1 VSLRQTLRQMKQESM
16 TEKQLL
22 NDFQQQKERIEQ
34 LWSLEKQSRDDLKM
48 DLRNKLRQKQDLEEK
63 HAFELKAYKQ
73 KLKHLLHEHQSS
85 ATDLRYDAAAS
96 LRMLE
101 DAHRAVEADLKLD
114 ARSIKAV
121 RREMEVQHLQLI
133 RGVKLE
139 QEARVMGLRQ
149 EYELRATELKAH
161 FEQALQTALT
171 DLDNDRREQVQRLEA
186 RKTAFTARLM
196 GEHRRAM
203 ERLKAYFRDIKMA
216 NLGVIKGL
224 KADVEKLKDDDA
236 HLTREVRAISQV
248 NQRLAR
254 PLEAALAK
262 AAELERLVVVHERER
277 AELAD
282 AQDAL
287 GSLQEREKNLSWE
300 AEVVRQKLERATAE
314 RAQLQK
320 RLDDAV
326 QDARQKASFRGLIL
340 TRKVAATAQDLEK
353 TEAALSE
360 VLASTNLSLEAAGEL
375 RHSLE
380 EVLVTK
386 NRAVQRLEDEL
397 VALKQRYAATVQ
409 LYEAKLREYSI
420 PVEAR
425 GFNAVRRV

>member
-1 VSLRQTLRQMKQESM
+1 MLRQQLRQLKQEAL

-22 NDFQQQKERIEQ
+22 NDFQQQKDRIEQ
-34 LWSLEKQSRDDLKM
+34 LWTLEKQNRDDVKM

-73 KLKHLLHEHQSS
+73 KLKHLLHEHQTA
-85 ATDLRYDAAAS
+85 ATDLRYDAAVS
-96 LRMLE
+96 LRALE
-101 DAHRAVEADLKLD
+101 DAHRASESELKLD
-114 ARSIKAV
+114 AKAVKAV
-121 RREMEVQHLQLI
+121 RREMEVQHLHLI
-133 RGVKLE
+133 RTIKLE
-139 QEARVMGLRQ
+139 QEARVMALRQ
-149 EYELRATELKAH
+149 EYELRAQELKAH

-171 DLDNDRREQVQRLEA
+171 ELDNDRREQVQRLEA

-203 ERLKAYFRDIKMA
+203 ERLKAYFRDIKLA

-254 PLEAALAK
+254 PLEAALAQ
-262 AAELERLVVVHERER
+262 AAELERLVVVHQRER
-277 AELAD
+277 AELAE

-287 GSLQEREKNLSWE
+287 GALQEREKNLVWE
-300 AEVVRQKLERATAE
+300 GEVVRQKLDRATAE
-314 RAQLQK
+314 RGELQRK
-320 RLDDAV
+320 LDESV
-326 QDARQKASFRGLIL
+326 QDTRQKAAFRGLVL

-360 VLASTNLSLEAAGEL
+360 VLASTNLSPEAAGEL

-409 LYEAKLREYSI
+409 LYEAKLREYAI
-420 PVEAR
+420 PVEAL